1 MPYATALTPVLLART
16 VINLL
21 VASTTIPVRSST
33 EFAGIV
39 TSYSKNALSAGAV
52 LPDAD
57 VVVSATRAVTLVAFL
72 LQSDTLTTANVFAG
86 TVYSVVFVAAA
97 RSADPNLPVAIIY
110 FSVIFS
116 LKSS

>member
-1 MPYATALTPVLLART
+1 MPYATALTPVALERT
-16 VINLL
+16 TINLL
-21 VASTTIPVRSST
+21 VESTTIPVRSKT

-52 LPDAD
+52 LPDPD

-86 TVYSVVFVAAA
+86 QVYKFVYVVADK
-97 RSADPNLPVAIIY
+97 SAFPNLPVAM
-110 FSVIFS
+110 F
-116 LKSS
+116 

>member
-21 VASTTIPVRSST
+21 VESTTIPVRSST

-52 LPDAD
+52 LPDAEL
-57 VVVSATRAVTLVAFL
+57 VVSATRTVTDVAFL
-72 LQSDTLTTANVFAG
+72 LHKDMLTTANVAAG
-86 TVYSVVFVAAA
+86 QVYKFVHVVADK
-97 RSADPNLPVAIIY
+97 SAFPNLPVG
-110 FSVIFS
+110 IF
-116 LKSS
+116 

>member
-16 VINLL
+16 VIYLL
-21 VASTTIPVRSST
+21 VESQTIPVRSST

-57 VVVSATRAVTLVAFL
+57 VVVSAIRTWTAVAFL
-72 LQSDTLTTANVFAG
+72 LHNDTLTTANVVAG
-86 TVYSVVFVAAA
+86 QVYKFVYVADAK
-97 RSADPNLPVAIIY
+97 SAIPSLPVAM
-110 FSVIFS
+110 F
-116 LKSS
+116 